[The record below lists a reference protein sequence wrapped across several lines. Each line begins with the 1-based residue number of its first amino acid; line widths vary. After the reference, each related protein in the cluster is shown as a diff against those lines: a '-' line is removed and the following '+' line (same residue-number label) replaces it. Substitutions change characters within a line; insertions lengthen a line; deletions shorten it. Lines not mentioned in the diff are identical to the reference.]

1 MGERVTAPMVTMIKI
16 RYNKVVLVATQ
27 KARGW
32 DSLLAASLCSGCPKP
47 KRYVV
52 GPVEKNEI

>member
-1 MGERVTAPMVTMIKI
+1 MIKI

-47 KRYVV
+47 KRYV
-52 GPVEKNEI
+52 GRTRGKK